1 MINSDFPNIPMNR
14 NYIFNYQTTINHQ
27 HQRRP
32 CLDTI
37 QHSYQGTEGGDS
49 LLRSFQVA
57 VVPPRRRMG
66 SSWEIPK
73 NGSWT
78 FFGMFETGTYLQL
91 PRVQKKI
98 VLFQKTCFSLKP
110 RFFSQTAIFANPV
123 FFCTSVFW
131 VWFSTYPAKN
141 NWVIVETFEYNVPL
155 FCWFT
160 LLCSY
165 VAIEAIQPSRSG
177 QSDATKNFRIEQNAF
192 GNSCMPFEVKQGAG
206 HRVKR
211 RHVRFVAHSRGGE
224 FQTHVFSWNHHFD
237 MFIENQNIFEVW
249 LNKQKMYYIPGGIF
263 RFPLPCLIAG
273 T

>member
-1 MINSDFPNIPMNR
+1 MFFPWNRDFFP
-14 NYIFNYQTTINHQ
+14 
-27 HQRRP
+27 
-32 CLDTI
+32 
-37 QHSYQGTEGGDS
+37 
-49 LLRSFQVA
+49 
-57 VVPPRRRMG
+57 
-66 SSWEIPK
+66 
-73 NGSWT
+73 
-78 FFGMFETGTYLQL
+78 
-91 PRVQKKI
+91 
-98 VLFQKTCFSLKP
+98 KP
-110 RFFSQTAIFANPV
+110 RFLLIRCFSALRCFGYG
-123 FFCTSVFW
+123 SVP
-131 VWFSTYPAKN
+131 TLQKTTGCL
-141 NWVIVETFEYNVPL
+141 IVETFEYNVPL